1 MVGVFFATGF
11 EEVEAL
17 APVDL
22 MRRAGI
28 EVKLISI
35 NETTEVMGARGVK
48 LVADECISNTDFESL
63 EGIVLPGGAPGFKN
77 LDKSEL
83 LMQRVS
89 EFLNTGKLV
98 AAICGAPSVL
108 GKRGMLKG
116 KKATVY
122 PGMEDMLEGASVSK
136 SKVVKDGNLIT
147 SRGMGTA
154 VDFGLALVEYFRDEN
169 VAKELSK
176 AIVFEA

>member
-28 EVKLISI
+28 EVKLISVNDNI
-35 NETTEVMGARGVK
+35 EVTGARGVK
-48 LVADECISNTDFESL
+48 IVADEILADTNFDDL
-63 EGIVLPGGAPGFKN
+63 QGIVLPGGAPGFKN
-77 LDKSEL
+77 LDKSEK
-83 LMQRVS
+83 LMNKVAD
-89 EFLNTGKLV
+89 FLTSGKLV

-108 GKRGMLKG
+108 GKRGLLKG

-122 PGMEDMLEGASVSK
+122 PGMEEMLEGAKVSK
-136 SKVVKDGNLIT
+136 DKVVIDGNLIT

-154 VDFGLALVEYFRDEN
+154 VDFGLALVEYYKDKNTAE
-169 VAKELSK
+169 ELSK
-176 AIVFEA
+176 AVVYQQ